1 MERGVIDLHCRH
13 IVHPDVFT
21 ILGANALPPSTIKP
35 SAILK
40 RTVVEDAPDELIVV
54 GNVYD
59 CWLVVLLSS
68 VLLRRDD
75 DLWFV
80 EGRYV
85 DKRTLEEA
93 IVADKQVP
101 HSLG

>member
-1 MERGVIDLHCRH
+1 MPPPAIEA
-13 IVHPDVFT
+13 PP
-21 ILGANALPPSTIKP
+21 ILE
-35 SAILK
+35 

-68 VLLRRDD
+68 VLLVRDD

-85 DKRTLEEA
+85 DKRTL
-93 IVADKQVP
+93 
-101 HSLG
+101 

>member
-1 MERGVIDLHCRH
+1 MERGVIDLHRRH

-21 ILGANALPPSTIKP
+21 ILGANALPPSTIEA
-35 SAILK
+35 STILE

-54 GNVYD
+54 GDVYD

-75 DLWFV
+75 DLRFV

-85 DKRTLEEA
+85 DKRTL
-93 IVADKQVP
+93 
-101 HSLG
+101 